1 MTWSEV
7 REFITLFCGIGAIV
21 LSIATILLRSTR

>member
-7 REFITLFCGIGAIV
+7 REILTFFCGIGAII
-21 LSIATILLRSTR
+21 LSVATILLRNR